1 MGKYNIKVILLDMG
15 GVLIKT
21 TDRQIRTKLAK
32 QFNLT
37 YEQMDE
43 LVYGTESAKKAT
55 LGEISETDHFQFV
68 LDQLGVPDYGIDR
81 FQKEFWGGDTLDVEL
96 VKFIS
101 EHNRDYRFGML
112 SNAMSNIRN
121 WLNHKHG
128 FLHLFEAI
136 YFSAELGM
144 AKPDPKFYLAILNEF
159 KVKAHEVIFIDDF
172 IENIQ
177 VAKELGIYAIHYK
190 STAQTLAQI
199 NRYLQ
204 DIK

>member
-1 MGKYNIKVILLDMG
+1 MMGKYTIKVILFDMG

-21 TDRQIRTKLAK
+21 TDRQSRTKLAN
-32 QFNLT
+32 QFNMT
-37 YEQMDE
+37 YEQMDA

-81 FQKEFWGGDTLDVEL
+81 FQREFWGGDTLDEEL

-101 EHNRDYRFGML
+101 NHNGEYRFGML

-121 WLNHKHG
+121 WLNQKHG
-128 FLHLFEAI
+128 FLHLFEVTF
-136 YFSAELGM
+136 FSAELGI
-144 AKPDPKFYLAILNEF
+144 AKPDPKIYLAIVNEF
-159 KVKAHEVIFIDDF
+159 NVEAHEAIFIDDF
-172 IENIQ
+172 TENIQ
-177 VAKELGIYAIHYK
+177 IAKELGIHTIHYK
-190 STAQTLAQI
+190 TTSQTLAEI

-204 DIK
+204 D

>member
-1 MGKYNIKVILLDMG
+1 MGKYSIKVILFDMG

-21 TDRQIRTKLAK
+21 TDRHIRTKLAK

-37 YEQMDE
+37 YEQMDA

-55 LGEISETDHFQFV
+55 LGEISETEHFKFV

-81 FQKEFWGGDTLDVEL
+81 FQQEFWGGDVLDEEL
-96 VKFIS
+96 VEFIS
-101 EHNRDYRFGML
+101 EHNGEYRFGML

-121 WLNHKHG
+121 WLNQKHG
-128 FLHLFEAI
+128 FLHLFDVT

-144 AKPDPKFYLAILNEF
+144 AKPDPKCYLAILNEF
-159 KVKAHEVIFIDDF
+159 KVKANEVIFIDDF

-177 VAKELGIYAIHYK
+177 AAKELGIHSIYYK
-190 STAQTLAQI
+190 TTSQTLSEI
-199 NRYLQ
+199 NQYLQ
-204 DIK
+204 G

>member
-1 MGKYNIKVILLDMG
+1 MGKYSIKVILFDMG

-21 TDRQIRTKLAK
+21 TDRQIRTELAR

-55 LGEISETDHFQFV
+55 LGEISETEHFQFV

-81 FQKEFWGGDTLDVEL
+81 FQQEFWGGDMLDEEL

-101 EHNRDYRFGML
+101 ENNGNFRFGML
-112 SNAMSNIRN
+112 SNAMSNIRI
-121 WLNHKHG
+121 WLNQKHG
-128 FLHLFEAI
+128 FLHLFDVT

-144 AKPDPKFYLAILNEF
+144 AKPDQKFYLAILNEF
-159 KVKAHEVIFIDDF
+159 KVKANEAIFIDDF
-172 IENIQ
+172 TENIQ
-177 VAKELGIYAIHYK
+177 AAKELGIHTIHYK
-190 STAQTLAQI
+190 TTSQTLAEI

-204 DIK
+204 D